1 MNFKVELTINK
12 SNTVTCNVQEE
23 LFKPKFKWI
32 ITSSNTSDIFANNH
46 FEEYE
51 NYKIIDAIYTD
62 SHSSQINISGDFE
75 LDKKVLICI
84 VEHPL
89 LGKSYSRPAMIEI
102 KRS

>member
-1 MNFKVELTINK
+1 MNSKVELTINK
-12 SNTVTCNVQEE
+12 PNTVTCNVQEE
-23 LFKPKFKWI
+23 LFNPKFKWI
-32 ITSSNTSDIFANNH
+32 ITSSNTSDIFGNIL
-46 FEEYE
+46 FEEHDNYE
-51 NYKIIDAIYTD
+51 IIDTVYTD

-84 VEHPL
+84 IEHPL